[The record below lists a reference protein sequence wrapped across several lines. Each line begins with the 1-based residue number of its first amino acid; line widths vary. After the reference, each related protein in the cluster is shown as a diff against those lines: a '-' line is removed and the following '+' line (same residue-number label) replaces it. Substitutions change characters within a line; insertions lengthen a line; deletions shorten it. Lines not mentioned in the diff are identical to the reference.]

1 MKLFP
6 HYTLVSMSVV
16 VGSQSN
22 IPRVYEDL
30 DELFAD
36 LENDLGSQID
46 VSSLPIVPPHN
57 DRIFYL
63 SENAYGSPCVSG
75 YLVTAG
81 PSAPRSRCFTI
92 DLDHNLVYL
101 RGTYSDYSRAIMLV
115 PSDGEGNLYI
125 ARHNSRAPDNW
136 QQYEDV
142 MGIGHGSDFARL
154 VGSVMLVPLEVGVP
168 RTQLALITAP
178 TDPESFC
185 TESVMARIALL
196 VSSSGRLELEVDV
209 SLEDRNSGEIVPME
223 RSEQNPTFFFLSTY
237 KLTFIPSNVRAS
249 LVEIMNRVGLVR
261 TVPNTFSVGCEN
273 LINFLPSIVFTVKD
287 AGVVA
292 ARIVLE
298 PQDYFHI
305 RPETRECGCKIDLSD
320 PEPVEHARFSFGMSL
335 LENAGIFIDYNNEV
349 LGLCDPL

>member
-1 MKLFP
+1 MNSLILFS
-6 HYTLVSMSVV
+6 LGSLV

-36 LENDLGSQID
+36 LENDFGSQID
-46 VSSLPIVPPHN
+46 DSSLPIVPTHN
-57 DRIFYL
+57 YRIFYL
-63 SENAYGSPCVSG
+63 SVDSYGSPCVSG

-81 PSAPRSRCFTI
+81 PSAPRSRSFTI

-101 RGTYSDYSRAIMLV
+101 RGTYSDYSRAIMVV
-115 PSDGEGNLYI
+115 PSDGEGDLYI
-125 ARHNSRAPDNW
+125 SRHSSHVPDNW

-142 MGIGHGSDFARL
+142 MGIGYGSDFARL
-154 VGSVMLVPLEVGVP
+154 VGSVMLVPLQVGVSGT
-168 RTQLALITAP
+168 RLALITAP

-185 TESVMARIALL
+185 RESVMARIALV
-196 VSSSGRLELEVDV
+196 VSGGGRLELEADV
-209 SLEDRNSGEIVPME
+209 WFEDRNSGEIVPME
-223 RSEQNPTFFFLSTY
+223 RLETNPTFFFLSTY
-237 KLTFIPSNVRAS
+237 KLTFIPSNVRSS
-249 LVEIMNRVGLVR
+249 LVGIMSRVGLVR
-261 TVPNTFSVGCEN
+261 TATNSFSIGCEN

-305 RPETRECGCKIDLSD
+305 HPETRECECKIDLSD
-320 PEPVEHARFSFGMSL
+320 SEPVEHARFSFGMSL